1 MRRVLGLVALFY
13 AGLLPFIP
21 VRESFYEII
30 MPSILLK
37 SVAEDAVFLTSTLA
51 HTEIQVSSWRGVVV
65 ASLGASA

>member
-1 MRRVLGLVALFY
+1 MRRVLRLVALFY

-65 ASLGASA
+65 VSLGASA

>member
-1 MRRVLGLVALFY
+1 MRRVLRLVALFY

-51 HTEIQVSSWRGVVV
+51 HTEI
-65 ASLGASA
+65 